1 MTSRPHLVVD
11 ISAHGF
17 GHIAMT
23 APVVNCLT
31 RRWPGVRLTVR
42 SAAPLAKLREHFSG
56 DFDHVSL
63 ASDIGMAMHDALTVD
78 EVRSYS
84 YYAELHATWDHR
96 VADAA
101 RHLEALKPDAVLAN
115 VPYLTLAAAA
125 QAGIPAAALCC
136 LHWGDIFEHYLHGQP
151 GAATIRRQIRD
162 AYSSARAFVCPE
174 PRMPMADLPNLH
186 PVAPIGRRGVLR
198 KPELLAAL
206 GAAPDTR
213 VALLSLGGIG
223 FELDVSRWPRLPG
236 WRIVA
241 GMGLRGSHP
250 DVIPLDALSLPYIDV
265 FASVDAVITKLGYGT
280 VAEAGINAVPVL
292 YVRRDGWPEEPYL
305 ARWLESHGRVA
316 VLDDPALTEGSF
328 VPALQA
334 LVARTAP
341 PAVEAA
347 GAEQAAAVV
356 AGLLGASSAVPGMRP
371 APVAGA

>member
-1 MTSRPHLVVD
+1 
-11 ISAHGF
+11 
-17 GHIAMT
+17 MT

-84 YYAELHATWDHR
+84 YYAELHATWDHC

-136 LHWGDIFEHYLHGQP
+136 LNWGDIFDHYLHGQP
-151 GAATIRRQIRD
+151 GAATIRRQIHD
-162 AYSSARAFVCPE
+162 AYASARAFVCPE

-186 PVAPIGRRGVLR
+186 PVAPIGRRGVPR
-198 KPELLAAL
+198 PPELLAAL

-250 DVIPLDALSLPYIDV
+250 DVIPLDALPLPYIDV

-280 VAEAGINAVPVL
+280 VAEAGINGVPVL

-305 ARWLESHGRVA
+305 ARWLQSHGRAA
-316 VLDDPALTEGSF
+316 VLDGPALAEGSF
-328 VPALQA
+328 VPDLQA

-341 PAVEAA
+341 PAVEPA
-347 GAEQAAAVV
+347 GAEQAAAIV
-356 AGLLGASSAVPGMRP
+356 ASLLGTSSAVPGMHP
-371 APVAGA
+371 APAAGA